1 MLLPIVRVAAAAL
14 VGSITY
20 QTGRNVYETIQVV
33 SSAPPSTAS
42 SSQSQQSPPPPT
54 QPKPQSVS
62 DLQKLSRLE
71 IVHLYLNSCTA
82 VPSDLTMVEGEWSGT
97 LLRNNGLVSS

>member
-42 SSQSQQSPPPPT
+42 SSLTQQTPPPT
-54 QPKPQSVS
+54 QPIPQSVS

-82 VPSDLTMVEGEWSGT
+82 VPSDLTMVQGEWSGT